1 MSAAYAKLAMMSVPR
16 SMSFFR
22 TKNVENIQ
30 TSENGLKRCL
40 GAMDVTFL
48 GIGAIIGAGI
58 FVLTGVVAA
67 THTGPAIILSYII
80 AGLACVFVALSYAEL
95 AASIGGCGSAYG
107 YAYAGLGEIIAWIIG
122 WDLLLE
128 YGLGISTVAVGWSG
142 YAKNALTALG
152 VELPKALVNSPS
164 EGGMINLPAALIILL
179 IAVLLCVGARE
190 SARFNTVVVFI
201 KLLAIAVFIG
211 ISSFHVESSNWTVFM
226 PFGWNGVMQGA
237 ALVFFAYIGF
247 DAVSTAAEETIDPQ
261 KNLPLGII
269 FSLVFCTIIY
279 IIVSALLTL
288 VAPYGELNVKS
299 PVAEVLLNLD
309 HPIAAG
315 IISAGAIAGLTTVML
330 VLYYGF
336 SRIFLAISRDGL
348 FPKRFAKVH
357 PKTQTPVGIIMG
369 SGVIMSLVA
378 GLTPI
383 GELAELVNI
392 GTLAAFVLVCGGVIA
407 LRIKKPDLNRPF
419 KLAYHPVIP
428 VLGIVF
434 CIYLMI
440 SLPFIT
446 WIRFFI
452 WMFLGMLIYLGY
464 GYKHSM
470 AKDID

>member
-1 MSAAYAKLAMMSVPR
+1 MNL
-16 SMSFFR
+16 FR
-22 TKNVENIQ
+22 TKAIGEIEQENG
-30 TSENGLKRCL
+30 GLKRCL
-40 GAMDVTFL
+40 SAVDVTFL

-67 THTGPAIILSYII
+67 THTGPAIVLSYIV

-142 YAKNALTALG
+142 YAKNALSAMG
-152 VELPKALVNSPS
+152 VELPAAFVNSPS
-164 EGGMINLPAALIILL
+164 EGGYINLPAALIILL
-179 IAVLLCVGARE
+179 ISVLLCVGARE
-190 SARFNTVVVFI
+190 SSRFNTVIVFI
-201 KLLAIAVFIG
+201 KLIAIAVFIG
-211 ISSFHVESSNWTVFM
+211 IASFHVEPANWSVFA

-247 DAVSTAAEETIDPQ
+247 DAVSTAAEETINPQ
-261 KNLPLGII
+261 RNLPIGII
-269 FSLVFCTIIY
+269 SSLAFCTVIY

-309 HPIAAG
+309 HRVAAG

-336 SRIFLAISRDGL
+336 SRVFLAISRDGL
-348 FPKRFAKVH
+348 LPMRFSRIN
-357 PKTQTPVGIIMG
+357 PKTQTPTGIILV
-369 SGVIMSLVA
+369 SGVVMAVIA

-383 GELAELVNI
+383 GKLAELVNI

-407 LRIKKPDLNRPF
+407 LRIKNPDMPRPF
-419 KLAYHPVIP
+419 KLSFHPLIP
-428 VLGIVF
+428 VLGIIF
-434 CIYLMI
+434 CVYLML
-440 SLPFIT
+440 SLPFET
-446 WIRFFI
+446 WLRFI
-452 WMFLGMLIYLGY
+452 VWMAIGLILYAVY
-464 GYKHSM
+464 GYRNSVEGKR
-470 AKDID
+470 